1 MSRNQFIA
9 GAVALIGVGVVVYL
23 HHFNR
28 LASSYNQ
35 YVVGNLV
42 GIFWVPMLSILL
54 LFREEPAR
62 FGLTLGE
69 SRRFWLITA
78 LLFAGLLA
86 LMVPVS
92 RWQVFQEYYPIFR
105 RFVPEFGAVFSS
117 YPKAN
122 PWVIAP
128 GIMIFAEVSYGMY
141 LFCWEFFFR
150 GYLLFGLARVIGLWA
165 VIVQAAAFGFLHLGK
180 PIPEVVAS
188 FGAGIVLGWIAVKAK
203 SFVPCFLLHW
213 AAAFTFDILVI
224 SAAVRTGG

>member
-1 MSRNQFIA
+1 M
-9 GAVALIGVGVVVYL
+9 YL
-23 HHFNR
+23 HYFNR
-28 LASSYNQ
+28 AASSYNQ

-69 SRRFWLITA
+69 SRRLWLIVV
-78 LLFAGLLA
+78 LLFAGLLV
-86 LMVPVS
+86 LMIPAS
-92 RWQVFQEYYPIFR
+92 RWQVFQDYYPIFR
-105 RFVPEFGAVFSS
+105 QFAPEFGVVFSS
-117 YPKAN
+117 YPKTN

-128 GIMIFAEVSYGMY
+128 WLMIFAEVSYGMY

-150 GYLLFGLARVIGLWA
+150 GYLLFGLARAIGSWA
-165 VIVQAAAFGFLHLGK
+165 VIVQAVAFGFLHLGK

-188 FGAGIVLGWIAVKAK
+188 FVAGILLGWIAVKAR
-203 SFVPCFLLHW
+203 SFIPCFLLHW
-213 AAAFTFDILVI
+213 AAALTFDVLVI